1 MGRIMQINR
10 SKEIRSMLV
19 ENLRYWQKKLDED
32 KENVQ
37 AILNCRD
44 YKRDILLIDKEIG
57 RLKYK

>member
-1 MGRIMQINR
+1 MQLNR
-10 SKEIRSMLV
+10 SKEIRLMLV